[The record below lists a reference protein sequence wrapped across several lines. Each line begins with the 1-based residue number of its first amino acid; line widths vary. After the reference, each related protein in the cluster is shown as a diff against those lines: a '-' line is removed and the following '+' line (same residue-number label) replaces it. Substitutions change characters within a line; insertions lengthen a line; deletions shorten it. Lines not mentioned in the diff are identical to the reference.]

1 MLSWPENLSDQ
12 PDVYPMKFKL
22 IIRPMLGRHLD
33 SMSIM
38 EQYLENECQ
47 DLEYTIVRPPR
58 LLDMH
63 IIGRARV
70 EDWLISFSML
80 SSREGSESSR
90 ERLLLS
96 R

>member
-1 MLSWPENLSDQ
+1 METFVLPLPESRSDQ

-63 IIGRARV
+63 IIGRVRA
-70 EDWLISFSML
+70 ED
-80 SSREGSESSR
+80 
-90 ERLLLS
+90 LLLTRS
-96 R
+96 TLV